1 MVIVDSYRYTF
12 ETPRKRKKW
21 HCLHCSIDSKISA
34 WIGNVTEQSLVW
46 GVLRAAGCN
55 GYYMFTQD
63 ENVPSSENYA
73 NTQKPLNSIRQVWW
87 MEEVCG
93 ITAMLS
99 KPTWLFAR
107 HSYEG
112 RMISTTFLL
121 KLAGASEYQMNN
133 RVPWQHSQCA
143 TNIYTSHVRKDKN
156 TSDGSNT
163 NLCSDTITE
172 GECCII
178 VGAETANCVPGL
190 FINDQY
196 NLSAF
201 KIHDYKNI
209 YLFERHV
216 TKNS

>member
-1 MVIVDSYRYTF
+1 MQWLLYVYTRWKCAQFRELRQYTETAKFDPTSMMNGGGLRYH
-12 ETPRKRKKW
+12 RNAKQA
-21 HCLHCSIDSKISA
+21 HVALCSPQLWREDD
-34 WIGNVTEQSLVW
+34 Q
-46 GVLRAAGCN
+46 
-55 GYYMFTQD
+55 Y
-63 ENVPSSENYA
+63 
-73 NTQKPLNSIRQVWW
+73 
-87 MEEVCG
+87 
-93 ITAMLS
+93 
-99 KPTWLFAR
+99 
-107 HSYEG
+107 H
-112 RMISTTFLL
+112 ISTEARWSL
-121 KLAGASEYQMNN
+121 
-133 RVPWQHSQCA
+133 RVPDEQPCTMTTLSSQCA

-163 NLCSDTITE
+163 NICSDTITE

>member
-1 MVIVDSYRYTF
+1 M
-12 ETPRKRKKW
+12 
-21 HCLHCSIDSKISA
+21 
-34 WIGNVTEQSLVW
+34 
-46 GVLRAAGCN
+46 
-55 GYYMFTQD
+55 
-63 ENVPSSENYA
+63 PSSENYA
-73 NTQKPLNSIRQVWW
+73 NIQKPLNSIRQVWW

-93 ITAMLS
+93 ITTMLS

-107 HSYEG
+107 HSYEV

-121 KLAGASEYQMNN
+121 KLTGASEYQMNN
-133 RVPWQHSQCA
+133 RVPWQHSVHSVLR
-143 TNIYTSHVRKDKN
+143 TSTHPTWEKIKTHKFVK
-156 TSDGSNT
+156 SDRSNT
-163 NLCSDTITE
+163 NICSDTITE

-178 VGAETANCVPGL
+178 DCAETANCVPGL

-216 TKNS
+216 TKNSST

>member
-1 MVIVDSYRYTF
+1 
-12 ETPRKRKKW
+12 
-21 HCLHCSIDSKISA
+21 
-34 WIGNVTEQSLVW
+34 
-46 GVLRAAGCN
+46 
-55 GYYMFTQD
+55 MFTQD

-143 TNIYTSHVRKDKN
+143 TNISTSHVRKDKN
-156 TSDGSNT
+156 THICQIWWIKYKSMFWHHNRRWMLHNCWCWNGK
-163 NLCSDTITE
+163 LCSRPLYQWSIQSFSFQNSWLQKYISVWE
-172 GECCII
+172 
-178 VGAETANCVPGL
+178 A
-190 FINDQY
+190 
-196 NLSAF
+196 
-201 KIHDYKNI
+201 
-209 YLFERHV
+209 RH
-216 TKNS
+216 